1 VHKGTAIFFYSKS
14 LRYFFRYKCRIH

>member
-14 LRYFFRYKCRIH
+14 LRYFFR